1 MNDLLNLSSLSVLVA
16 VLVLPI
22 TSCRRTDSRLA
33 VMNIPAEVTCAP
45 IIRRLILVIVRYRDN
60 MAVVVKEDVL

>member
-33 VMNIPAEVTCAP
+33 VMNIPAEVTCA
-45 IIRRLILVIVRYRDN
+45 RRGTLRTSDD
-60 MAVVVKEDVL
+60 KSH